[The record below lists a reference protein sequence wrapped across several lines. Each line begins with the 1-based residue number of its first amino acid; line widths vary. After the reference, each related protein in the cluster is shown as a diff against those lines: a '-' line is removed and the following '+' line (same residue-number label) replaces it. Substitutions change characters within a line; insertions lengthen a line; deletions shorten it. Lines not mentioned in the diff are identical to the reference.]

1 MMKNTLKDDSISIL
15 ETGLAAEVI
24 ASIVDKAVKKYKID
38 PETAT
43 GIVLETME
51 KRPKFMRLLEQ
62 ELPLKEILK
71 TRVYDDVDHEARRRI
86 YYELRQYH
94 KDIADRESSIA
105 ALSLSAS
112 SPSSPAADYRDI
124 INRLAQSHVST
135 KERLSSLDTFYRELF
150 KYIGAPA
157 SIVDVG
163 CGLHPLLF
171 PFSGAGNSVTHYV
184 ALDKDKTGISALEA
198 FSKLPDK
205 NILQPINWNI
215 KEGWRGVQ
223 ERTGV
228 QRFDAAFLLKL
239 VPVVYRIQRGLLDI
253 LLETPAQ
260 TWVLSGSRT
269 SMTKYVEIE
278 KRERR
283 IINQFIQQ
291 SGKQIIGEF
300 STEDEFCIIVN

>member
-1 MMKNTLKDDSISIL
+1 L

-24 ASIVDKAVKKYKID
+24 TSIVDKAVKKYKID
-38 PETAT
+38 PETAA

-62 ELPLKEILK
+62 GAPLKEILK
-71 TRVYDDVDHEARRRI
+71 TRVYDEVDHESRRRI

-94 KDIADRESSIA
+94 KDVAARESLLA

-112 SPSSPAADYRDI
+112 SRSSGADYKDI
-124 INRLAQSHVST
+124 IIGLAQSHIST

-150 KYIGAPA
+150 QYIGAPA

-171 PFSGAGNSVTHYV
+171 PFAGAGHSVTRYI
-184 ALDKDKTGISALEA
+184 ALDKDKTSISALEA
-198 FSKLPDK
+198 FSKILDK
-205 NILQPINWNI
+205 NILQPLNWNI
-215 KEGWRGVQ
+215 KEGWRVVQ
-223 ERTGV
+223 EQTGV
-228 QRFDAAFLLKL
+228 LRFDAAFLMKL
-239 VPVVYRIQRGLLDI
+239 APVVYRIQRGLLDI
-253 LLETPAQ
+253 LLETPAL
-260 TWVLSGSRT
+260 TWVLSGSRI

-283 IINQFIQQ
+283 IIKQFIQQ